1 MKPDF
6 RSFQFAL
13 ARQLRDVDA
22 QEPPSYATPAQIAM
36 YRDDMLRHVADVLTP
51 VFVRAA
57 EVLGPSRWHALIR
70 AFVPHGMDGLARHR
84 QVPFAFVRFLQDNP
98 TSIVMPAW
106 LPELVHF
113 EWAQWAVATMDVPI
127 PEFDARGD
135 VLTHAL
141 VLNPA
146 CLDVSYDWPVQGI
159 RAHLQPV
166 EAQRTCCWIVRDAAL
181 NVRVVENNAVRA
193 KLLGLLQSQLTGHDA
208 LWALAHWVQHPNPEA
223 FVRDNLGLLAQ
234 LQKDGLV
241 LGVSRV
247 G

>member
-36 YRDDMLRHVADVLTP
+36 YRDDMLRQVADVLTP

-127 PEFDARGD
+127 PEFDVSGD

-146 CLDVSYDWPVQGI
+146 CIEVSYDWPVQGI
-159 RAHLQPV
+159 RANV
-166 EAQRTCCWIVRDAAL
+166 EPIEPQRMYCWVVRDAAL
-181 NVRVVENNAVRA
+181 TVRVVENSAVRA
-193 KLLGLLQSQLTGHDA
+193 KLLGLLQSKMTGRDA
-208 LWALAHWVQHPNPEA
+208 LLALAQWVQHASPEE
-223 FVRDNLGLLAQ
+223 FVRDNPSLLSRLKA
-234 LQKDGLV
+234 DGLV
-241 LGVSRV
+241 LGVSRI